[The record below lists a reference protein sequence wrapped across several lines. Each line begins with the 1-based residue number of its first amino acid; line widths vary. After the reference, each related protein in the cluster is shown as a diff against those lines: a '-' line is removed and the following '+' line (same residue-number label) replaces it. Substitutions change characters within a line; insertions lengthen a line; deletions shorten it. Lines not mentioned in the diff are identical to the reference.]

1 MPARPGP
8 TYATQPPR
16 SITIT
21 NRSPVACLIAAPPGP
36 ALLASV
42 LLDDPKDRS
51 IYGANAAPRQ
61 FVWSGRSPRTRSR
74 LWNGDR
80 RTKEDPIMRLGR
92 TMALLLLLG
101 LLPGLV
107 STVSAA
113 GPADPDQ
120 AAYDLTPPRLS
131 LTDGQVSFWRP
142 GADDWTTALV
152 NTPLAPG
159 DEVSTA
165 SPGNLEIQIGQYS
178 FVRGWANTQIGLE
191 NQEPNFIQFK
201 VTDGSAAFD
210 LRRLEPGRTVEVDT
224 PNAAFS
230 ITQPGYYRVDVTGD
244 RTSFITRR
252 AGRATAIPAGAD
264 PLVITSSEEVV
275 IDGVSAAKVA
285 SFVAPPLD
293 EWDQWNYGRTDR
305 LQDAVSGRYLASD
318 IYGESDLDRYGTWRV
333 VPTYGS
339 IWVPTALPSGWT
351 PYSSGSWIR
360 DPYYGWTWVDS
371 ATWGWAPYH
380 YGRWVFVDGFWAW
393 APGPVVTRPPY
404 SPALVAFFGGPVGG
418 GPVVGWVALGW
429 GEPVVPWWGRSGF
442 IHEPSWRGWGGPR
455 VVNNV
460 VVNNT
465 VVNVQNINVYRNADV
480 KNAVVVVNENRFGH
494 GPISGAREQRVDAR
508 SLRPIHEAPPVAV
521 TPASLA
527 PAASRG
533 VRPPAATL
541 GRSVVATRPPRVVP
555 AAAEPSGGARN
566 VSAPAPRIVTPAPA
580 REASSV
586 PARPPF
592 GQSTIERP
600 VTTVRTQPPPPP
612 REAGQRSA
620 RGTPASGTAAPG
632 TEAAGRATPPPS
644 RRVEA
649 PPATAPAPPTTEAP
663 ARATPPPSRRV
674 ETPPATA
681 PAPPTAEAPARATPP
696 PSRVESTQAT
706 PSPQPQAPPR
716 RVAPPQA
723 THQEVSTQPPAR
735 RLPGE
740 PANRLSPT
748 RGEPPPQQRPDR

>member
-1 MPARPGP
+1 MRP
-8 TYATQPPR
+8 R
-16 SITIT
+16 
-21 NRSPVACLIAAPPGP
+21 
-36 ALLASV
+36 
-42 LLDDPKDRS
+42 
-51 IYGANAAPRQ
+51 
-61 FVWSGRSPRTRSR
+61 
-74 LWNGDR
+74 
-80 RTKEDPIMRLGR
+80 R
-92 TMALLLLLG
+92 TMALLLLLS

-107 STVSAA
+107 STARAA
-113 GPADPDQ
+113 DPADPDQ
-120 AAYDLTPPRLS
+120 TAYDLTPPRLS

-142 GADDWTTALV
+142 GADDWTTAMV

-159 DEVSTA
+159 DEVSTS

-224 PNAAFS
+224 PNSAFT

-264 PLVITSSEEVV
+264 PVVITPSEEVV
-275 IDGVSAAKVA
+275 IDGVNAAKVA

-305 LQDAVSGRYLASD
+305 LQDAVSGRYLAPE

-371 ATWGWAPYH
+371 APWGWAPYH
-380 YGRWVFVDGFWAW
+380 YGRWVFADGFWAW
-393 APGPVVTRPPY
+393 APGPLVTRPPY

-429 GEPVVPWWGRSGF
+429 GEPVVPWWGRPGF
-442 IHEPSWRGWGGPR
+442 VHEPSWRGWGGPH

-460 VVNNT
+460 VVTNT

-494 GPISGAREQRVDAR
+494 GPITGAREQRVDDR
-508 SLRPIHEAPPVAV
+508 SLRLIHEAPPVAA

-527 PAASRG
+527 PAATRG
-533 VRPPAATL
+533 VRPPTTSL

-555 AAAEPSGGARN
+555 AAAEPSGGAQRI
-566 VSAPAPRIVTPAPA
+566 SAPAPRIVTPAPA
-580 REASSV
+580 RETSSV
-586 PARPPF
+586 APRPPF
-592 GQSTIERP
+592 GQSSIERP

-612 REAGQRSA
+612 RGQSPRDSIQRPA
-620 RGTPASGTAAPG
+620 RAPQVTGTAAPG
-632 TEAAGRATPPPS
+632 TEAAGRAAPPSS

-649 PPATAPAPPTTEAP
+649 PPTTATAPATSETP
-663 ARATPPPSRRV
+663 ARTTPPPSRQM
-674 ETPPATA
+674 ETPSAAPTPPSPSRRIESPPPATA
-681 PAPPTAEAPARATPP
+681 TAPTPPAAPAPRVTPP
-696 PSRVESTQAT
+696 APSRRVEGTQPT
-706 PSPQPQAPPR
+706 TTSPQPQAPPR
-716 RVAPPQA
+716 RVTQPQA
-723 THQEVSTQPPAR
+723 AHQEVSTQPPAR

-740 PANRLSPT
+740 PANRLSPN
-748 RGEPPPQQRPDR
+748 RGEAPPPQQRPDR

>member
-1 MPARPGP
+1 M
-8 TYATQPPR
+8 
-16 SITIT
+16 
-21 NRSPVACLIAAPPGP
+21 
-36 ALLASV
+36 
-42 LLDDPKDRS
+42 
-51 IYGANAAPRQ
+51 
-61 FVWSGRSPRTRSR
+61 R
-74 LWNGDR
+74 LR
-80 RTKEDPIMRLGR
+80 RT
-92 TMALLLLLG
+92 TALLLLLG

-107 STVSAA
+107 STARAA
-113 GPADPDQ
+113 AEPDQ

-159 DEVSTA
+159 DEVSTS

-264 PLVITSSEEVV
+264 PVVITSSEEVI

-371 ATWGWAPYH
+371 APWGWAPYH

-404 SPALVAFFGGPVGG
+404 SPALVAFFGGPLGG

-429 GEPVVPWWGRSGF
+429 GEPVVPWWGRPGF

-455 VVNNV
+455 VVNNA

-480 KNAVVVVNENRFGH
+480 KNAVVVVNESRFGR

-508 SLRPIHEAPPVAV
+508 SLRPIHEAPSVAA

-533 VRPPAATL
+533 VRPPAASL
-541 GRSVVATRPPRVVP
+541 SRSVVATRPPRVVP
-555 AAAEPSGGARN
+555 AAAEPRGGAQI
-566 VSAPAPRIVTPAPA
+566 VSAPAPHIVTPAPA
-580 REASSV
+580 REASAV
-586 PARPPF
+586 PPRPPF
-592 GQSTIERP
+592 GQSSIERP

-612 REAGQRSA
+612 RDAGRRPVRAPQ
-620 RGTPASGTAAPG
+620 ASGTAAPG
-632 TEAAGRATPPPS
+632 TEATGHATPPPS

-649 PPATAPAPPTTEAP
+649 PPATAPAPPPAEAP
-663 ARATPPPSRRV
+663 ARATPPSSRRV
-674 ETPPATA
+674 EAPPATA
-681 PAPPTAEAPARATPP
+681 PAPPTAEAPTRTTPP
-696 PSRVESTQAT
+696 SSRRVEAPPPTATAPTPPAAPAPRVAPPQRRVESTQAT

-748 RGEPPPQQRPDR
+748 RGEAPPPQRPER

>member
-1 MPARPGP
+1 MP
-8 TYATQPPR
+8 
-16 SITIT
+16 S
-21 NRSPVACLIAAPPGP
+21 
-36 ALLASV
+36 
-42 LLDDPKDRS
+42 
-51 IYGANAAPRQ
+51 
-61 FVWSGRSPRTRSR
+61 
-74 LWNGDR
+74 R
-80 RTKEDPIMRLGR
+80 RTL
-92 TMALLLLLG
+92 ALLLLLG

-107 STVSAA
+107 STARAA

-159 DEVSTA
+159 DEVSTS
-165 SPGNLEIQIGQYS
+165 SPGNLEIQIGQYG

-210 LRRLEPGRTVEVDT
+210 LRRLAPGRTVEVDT
-224 PNAAFS
+224 PNSAFT

-264 PLVITSSEEVV
+264 PVVITPSEEVV
-275 IDGVSAAKVA
+275 IDGVNAAKVA

-333 VPTYGS
+333 VPTYGA

-360 DPYYGWTWVDS
+360 DRYYGWTWVDS
-371 ATWGWAPYH
+371 APWGWAPYH
-380 YGRWVFVDGFWAW
+380 YGRWVFADGFWAW
-393 APGPVVTRPPY
+393 APGPLVTRPPY

-418 GPVVGWVALGW
+418 GQVVGWVALGW
-429 GEPVVPWWGRSGF
+429 GEPVVPWWGRPGF
-442 IHEPSWRGWGGPR
+442 VHEPSWRGWGGPH

-460 VVNNT
+460 VVTNT

-480 KNAVVVVNENRFGH
+480 RNAVVVVNENRFGH
-494 GPISGAREQRVDAR
+494 GPITGAREQRVDDR
-508 SLRPIHEAPPVAV
+508 SLRPIHEAPPVAA

-527 PAASRG
+527 PAATRG
-533 VRPPAATL
+533 VRPPTASL
-541 GRSVVATRPPRVVP
+541 DRSVVATRPPRVVP
-555 AAAEPSGGARN
+555 AAAEPSGGAQRI
-566 VSAPAPRIVTPAPA
+566 SAPAPRIVTPAPA
-580 REASSV
+580 RETSSV
-586 PARPPF
+586 PPRPPF

-600 VTTVRTQPPPPP
+600 VTTVRTPPPP
-612 REAGQRSA
+612 REAGQRPA
-620 RGTPASGTAAPG
+620 RGTQLSGTAAPG
-632 TEAAGRATPPPS
+632 TEAAGRATEAAGRAAPPSSRRVGAPPTTATAPATSETPARTTPPPSRQMETPSAAPTPPSPSRRIESPPPAPATAPTPPAAPAPRVTPPAPS
-644 RRVEA
+644 RRVEG
-649 PPATAPAPPTTEAP
+649 
-663 ARATPPPSRRV
+663 
-674 ETPPATA
+674 
-681 PAPPTAEAPARATPP
+681 
-696 PSRVESTQAT
+696 
-706 PSPQPQAPPR
+706 
-716 RVAPPQA
+716 
-723 THQEVSTQPPAR
+723 TQPPAR

-740 PANRLSPT
+740 PANRLSPN
-748 RGEPPPQQRPDR
+748 RGEAPPPQQRPDR

>member
-1 MPARPGP
+1 MRP
-8 TYATQPPR
+8 R
-16 SITIT
+16 
-21 NRSPVACLIAAPPGP
+21 
-36 ALLASV
+36 
-42 LLDDPKDRS
+42 
-51 IYGANAAPRQ
+51 
-61 FVWSGRSPRTRSR
+61 
-74 LWNGDR
+74 
-80 RTKEDPIMRLGR
+80 R
-92 TMALLLLLG
+92 TMALLLLLS

-107 STVSAA
+107 STSRAA
-113 GPADPDQ
+113 DPADPDQ
-120 AAYDLTPPRLS
+120 TAYDLTPPRLS

-142 GADDWTTALV
+142 GADDWTTAMV

-159 DEVSTA
+159 DEVSTS

-224 PNAAFS
+224 PNSAFT

-264 PLVITSSEEVV
+264 PVVITSSEEVV

-293 EWDQWNYGRTDR
+293 AWDQWNYGRTDR

-351 PYSSGSWIR
+351 PYSSGSRIR
-360 DPYYGWTWVDS
+360 DPYYGWTWVDT
-371 ATWGWAPYH
+371 APWGWAPYH

-404 SPALVAFFGGPVGG
+404 SPALVAFFGGPVVG

-429 GEPVVPWWGRSGF
+429 GEPVVPWWGRPGF

-480 KNAVVVVNENRFGH
+480 KSAVVVVNENRFGH

-508 SLRPIHEAPPVAV
+508 SLRPIHEAPPVVV
-521 TPASLA
+521 TPTSLA

-533 VRPPAATL
+533 VRPPAASL

-586 PARPPF
+586 PPRPPF
-592 GQSTIERP
+592 GQSSIERP
-600 VTTVRTQPPPPP
+600 VTTVRTPPPP
-612 REAGQRSA
+612 REAGQRPA
-620 RGTPASGTAAPG
+620 RGTQLSGTAAPG
-632 TEAAGRATPPPS
+632 TEAAGRATPSPS
-644 RRVEA
+644 RRVES
-649 PPATAPAPPTTEAP
+649 PPATAPVPPPAEAP

-681 PAPPTAEAPARATPP
+681 PAPPPAEAPARATPPSRRVETPPATAPAPPPAEAPARATPP
-696 PSRVESTQAT
+696 PSRRVEAPPSPATAPTPPGAPAPRAAPPQRRVESTQAI
-706 PSPQPQAPPR
+706 PSPQPQTPPR

-723 THQEVSTQPPAR
+723 THQEVSTQPPSR
-735 RLPGE
+735 RLPGGA
-740 PANRLSPT
+740 ANGHSPT
-748 RGEPPPQQRPDR
+748 RGDAPQHHAR

>member
-1 MPARPGP
+1 MP
-8 TYATQPPR
+8 
-16 SITIT
+16 S
-21 NRSPVACLIAAPPGP
+21 
-36 ALLASV
+36 
-42 LLDDPKDRS
+42 
-51 IYGANAAPRQ
+51 
-61 FVWSGRSPRTRSR
+61 
-74 LWNGDR
+74 R
-80 RTKEDPIMRLGR
+80 RTL
-92 TMALLLLLG
+92 ALLLLLG

-107 STVSAA
+107 STARAA

-159 DEVSTA
+159 DEVSTS
-165 SPGNLEIQIGQYS
+165 SPGNLEIQIGQYG

-224 PNAAFS
+224 PNSAFT

-264 PLVITSSEEVV
+264 PVVITPSEEVV

-293 EWDQWNYGRTDR
+293 EWDQWNYARTDR
-305 LQDAVSGRYLASD
+305 LQDAVSGRYLAPE

-333 VPTYGS
+333 VGTYGS

-371 ATWGWAPYH
+371 APWGWAPYH

-429 GEPVVPWWGRSGF
+429 GEPVVPWWGRPGF
-442 IHEPSWRGWGGPR
+442 IHEPSWRGWGGPH

-460 VVNNT
+460 VVTNT
-465 VVNVQNINVYRNADV
+465 VVNVQNINVYRNADL
-480 KNAVVVVNENRFGH
+480 KNAVVVVNENRFGR
-494 GPISGAREQRVDAR
+494 GPVTGAREQRVDER
-508 SLRPIHEAPPVAV
+508 SLRPTHEGPPSVAA
-521 TPASLA
+521 TPASLS

-533 VRPPAATL
+533 VRPPTASL
-541 GRSVVATRPPRVVP
+541 SRSVVATRPPRVVP
-555 AAAEPSGGARN
+555 TAAEPSGGARI

-586 PARPPF
+586 PPRPPF
-592 GQSTIERP
+592 GHSSIERP

-612 REAGQRSA
+612 RGQSTRELGHQSA
-620 RGTPASGTAAPG
+620 RAPQVTAAPG
-632 TEAAGRATPPPS
+632 AEAAGRAAPPSS

-649 PPATAPAPPTTEAP
+649 PPTTATAPATPETP
-663 ARATPPPSRRV
+663 ARITPPPSRQV
-674 ETPPATA
+674 ETPSAAPTPETPGRAMPSPARRIEAPPPATA
-681 PAPPTAEAPARATPP
+681 TPPTPPAAPAPRVTPSAPPRRIEGTPPPTA
-696 PSRVESTQAT
+696 
-706 PSPQPQAPPR
+706 SPQPQAPPR
-716 RVAPPQA
+716 RVAQPQA

-740 PANRLSPT
+740 PANRLSPN
-748 RGEPPPQQRPDR
+748 RGEAPPPQRQERQER